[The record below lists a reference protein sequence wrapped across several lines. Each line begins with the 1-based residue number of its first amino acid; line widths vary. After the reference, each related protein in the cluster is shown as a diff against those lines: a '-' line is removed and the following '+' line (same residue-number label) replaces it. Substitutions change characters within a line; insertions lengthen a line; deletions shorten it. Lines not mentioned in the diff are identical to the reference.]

1 MPERNRELMNF
12 YGKLL
17 KALDNNENKL
27 VITTLG
33 KTAGT
38 LNSDFDRNVLNT
50 ADMFTDRNT
59 KSSLT
64 NHESPGNGIT
74 YINRITDNGVDN
86 NRVDN
91 NRVDNNRIDN
101 NVITDNRKKDIEL
114 IDTTLTDMDFINSA
128 KEVLKSGKPK
138 VMKEG
143 EKTIFMEPFYPRERL
158 IILGGGHIALP
169 LAEFSA
175 KTGYS
180 VTVVDDR
187 PSFANKARFP
197 YAENVICESF
207 GKALEQLKLT
217 AYDYLVVITRGHRHD
232 TECLRYILR
241 QPETIYLGMIGSRRR
256 VGVVLDMLKEEGF
269 DKERI
274 NRICTPIGLSIG
286 AVTPEEISISILAQ
300 LISRKRL
307 DRNETFTVNRSDLD
321 LKVLELLASEEDIP
335 KSIVTVIDTKGST
348 PRGVGAKMIVYE
360 TGQIAGSIGGGCSE
374 AQVIHNA
381 VGIIGSKSFLLQT
394 IDMTGE
400 TAESEGMVCG
410 GIMEVLIEDCI

>member
-1 MPERNRELMNF
+1 MNF

-27 VITTLG
+27 VITRLG
-33 KTAGT
+33 KSIGA
-38 LNSDFDRNVLNT
+38 LNSDFDRSVVNT
-50 ADMFTDRNT
+50 EDIFTDRNT
-59 KSSLT
+59 ESSLRKT
-64 NHESPGNGIT
+64 GLLDKGIT
-74 YINRITDNGVDN
+74 DT
-86 NRVDN
+86 
-91 NRVDNNRIDN
+91 
-101 NVITDNRKKDIEL
+101 KL
-114 IDTTLTDMDFINSA
+114 IDMEFLSSA
-128 KEVLKSGKPK
+128 KEVLVSGKPK
-138 VMKEG
+138 VMKAG
-143 EKTIFMEPFYPRERL
+143 EKTFFMEPFYPRERL

-197 YAENVICESF
+197 FAENVICESF
-207 GKALEQLKLT
+207 RKALEQLKLT
-217 AYDYLVVITRGHRHD
+217 AYDYIVIITRGHRHD
-232 TECLRYILR
+232 TDCLRYILR

-256 VGVVLDMLKEEGF
+256 VGAVKDMLKEEGF

-274 NRICTPIGLSIG
+274 DRICTPIGLAIG

-307 DRNETFTVNRSDLD
+307 DRNEAFTVNRSDLD
-321 LKVLELLASEEDIP
+321 LQVIELLAREEDIP

-348 PRGVGAKMIVYE
+348 PRGVGAKMLVYE

-374 AQVIHNA
+374 AEVIHNA
-381 VGIIGSKSFLLQT
+381 VGIIGSKSFMLQT

-400 TAESEGMVCG
+400 VAESEGMVCG
-410 GIMEVLIEDCI
+410 GIMEVLIEDCIYYKVENDDTATIY